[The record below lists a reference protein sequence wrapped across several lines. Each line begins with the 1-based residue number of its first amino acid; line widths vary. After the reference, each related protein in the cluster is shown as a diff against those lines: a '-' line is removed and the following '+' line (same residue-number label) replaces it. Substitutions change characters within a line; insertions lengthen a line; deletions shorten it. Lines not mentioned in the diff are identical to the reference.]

1 MTLYELAVAI
11 ILSVFF
17 IVLTWFIIE
26 SNRMIS
32 ERNRLRKETGKYYD
46 FDIVEELER
55 REREKQTTGIE
66 PEKVATK
73 GNRKS
78 KTTTAKTE
86 L

>member
-1 MTLYELAVAI
+1 MTFYELAVGI
-11 ILSVFF
+11 TMSVFF

-26 SNRMIS
+26 SNKMIS

-73 GNRKS
+73 SSRKS
-78 KTTTAKTE
+78 KTKTAKTE

>member
-1 MTLYELAVAI
+1 MTLYEVAVVI
-11 ILSVFF
+11 VLSVFF

-26 SNRMIS
+26 SNKMIS

-73 GNRKS
+73 SSRKS
-78 KTTTAKTE
+78 KTKTAKTE